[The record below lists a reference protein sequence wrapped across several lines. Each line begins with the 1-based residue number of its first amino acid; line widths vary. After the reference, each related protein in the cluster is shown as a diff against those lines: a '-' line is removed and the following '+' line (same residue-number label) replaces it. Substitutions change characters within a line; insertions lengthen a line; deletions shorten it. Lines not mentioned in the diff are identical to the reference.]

1 MIPQLIFRDISR
13 QRFLADYWQRR
24 PVVLRQA
31 VSPEY
36 LQLSPDELAGLA
48 CEPDIESRLIC
59 QKGDTA
65 WSLRHGP
72 FDQAVFA
79 TLPERDWTLLVQ
91 DVDKHLPDVGALLDA
106 FDFVPDWRLDDIMI
120 SYAVDGGGVGPHI
133 DHYDVFL
140 IQAAG
145 RRRWR
150 LSHRPFTEDDL
161 LEDCPLRVLKDFPV
175 DEDWVLK
182 PGDVLYLPPR
192 VGHWGTALGECI
204 TWSVGMRGP
213 SDVELMAAWAAYL
226 AQQDRPHL
234 GDSIKGPIDNPAE
247 VTPQD
252 LANTRDLMQGCVP
265 EDDPAFRRW
274 LGSYLTEPKP
284 GFEIEPAEGAT
295 SAEDLARWRSQGRW
309 LHRHPWARFALL
321 ETGPATLTL
330 CCQGETL
337 EVDKTLAP
345 AMAILCR
352 RRQLPLGELPLP
364 PHPVLLDALLAD
376 LIDRG
381 WLQTDA

>member
-1 MIPQLIFRDISR
+1 MIPQLIFREISS
-13 QRFLADYWQRR
+13 QHFLADYWQRR

-59 QKGDTA
+59 QKGDTE
-65 WSLRHGP
+65 WSMRHGP
-72 FDQAVFA
+72 FDEAVFG

-91 DVDKHLPDVGALLDA
+91 DVDKHLPDVAALLDA
-106 FDFVPDWRLDDIMI
+106 FDFVPDWRFDDIMI

-145 RRRWR
+145 RRRWQ
-150 LSHRPFTEDDL
+150 LSHRPFTEEDL

-175 DEDWVLK
+175 DEDWVLE

-192 VGHWGTALGECI
+192 VGHWGTALGECM

-213 SDVELMAAWAAYL
+213 SDVELMTAWAAHL
-226 AQQDRPHL
+226 AQHDRPHL
-234 GDSIKGPIDNPAE
+234 GDSIKGPVENPAE
-247 VTPQD
+247 LTPRD
-252 LANTRDLMQGCVP
+252 LANTRDLMQGCLP
-265 EDDPAFRRW
+265 KDNAAFRRW

-284 GFEIEPAEGAT
+284 GFEIQPGEQTA
-295 SAEDLARWRSQGRW
+295 SAEDLGRWRSQGRR

-321 ETGPATLTL
+321 DTGPATLTL
-330 CCQGETL
+330 CCQGEAL
-337 EVDKTLAP
+337 DVDKVLAP
-345 AMAILCR
+345 ALAILCSQR
-352 RRQLPLGELPLP
+352 KLPVDRLPLP
-364 PHPVLLDALLAD
+364 PNPVLLDTLLAE
-376 LIDRG
+376 LVSRG